1 MMAATR
7 RPLAFALL
15 DDVIPDVD
23 RLLAGHITVGSWS
36 LGQICDHLARSITY
50 SLEGFPVRAPWLLR
64 KTLGP
69 LILRRILRSGRFI
82 EGMKAPRPY
91 QPRPVAD
98 ARDEAEVL
106 RAVIRRFTSHDGPL
120 AEHPLAG
127 AVSRSVWERF
137 HCIHCAHH
145 LSFVLPVE
153 RDGEGWSGAGRAS
166 REP

>member
-1 MMAATR
+1 
-7 RPLAFALL
+7 LAFASL
-15 DDVIPDVD
+15 DHVIPDVD
-23 RLLAGHITVGSWS
+23 RLLAGHITVGNWS

-69 LILRRILRSGRFI
+69 LILRRILKSGHFV
-82 EGMKAPRPY
+82 EGMTAPRPY
-91 QPRPVAD
+91 QPKPVAD
-98 ARDEAEVL
+98 AQDEAEGL
-106 RAVIRRFTSHDGPL
+106 RAAIRRFATHDGPP

-145 LSFVLPVE
+145 LGFVLPVE
-153 RDGEGWSGAGRAS
+153 RGGAQRSEAGLAS